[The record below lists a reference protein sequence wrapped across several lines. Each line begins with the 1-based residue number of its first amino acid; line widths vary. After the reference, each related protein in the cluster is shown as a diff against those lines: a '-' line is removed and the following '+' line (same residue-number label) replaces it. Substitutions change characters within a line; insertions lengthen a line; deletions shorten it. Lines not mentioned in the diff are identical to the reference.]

1 MKKINIYLTT
11 FCLVSLILLMI
22 NCSEDYLNV
31 EPKASLSEGNLAN
44 KTGVDGILIGC
55 YKAMTGSITGEYGGY
70 SWGPFFDNP
79 SDDRSTGTYNFLAT
93 GNNSRWV
100 YCYTV
105 IQRCND
111 VLRVVKKAVEA
122 KTVTEVDALQFEG
135 EAKFIRGLFSM
146 MYLVGTFGDM
156 VPWIDETIS
165 FSNGNYMVANDKS
178 LWPFVESDLQFAANN
193 LTETNAQVG
202 RANEWAAKAFLAKA
216 LIWQLKYNEAKPILE
231 DIITNG
237 KTVNGKKYAL
247 NDQYWWNFNTVNKH
261 GPECIF
267 AIQNEVN
274 TGAWGGNA
282 ADMYNG
288 TYYGPATGC
297 CGWLTPSEDL
307 VNAYQTDEVT
317 GLPKLFF
324 GYRNS
329 PIASDQGI
337 SSATLFTPTTVPLDS
352 RLDWCIGRRGIPY
365 LDWGNHLG
373 MSWIRFPPTEGAYSA
388 KKNIASQA
396 KVAQERQNQQTTN
409 AYNLMRYAEILLM
422 AAETEVEI
430 GSLSKAEEY
439 VNMVRARAANPVSWV
454 YKYLDDTKP
463 MGGFSTTPAAN
474 YKVGLYTGQFAGNGK
489 TYAREAVFMEYRLEL
504 ALEHHRWNI
513 LQRRNKLEP
522 GYMATTLNSYLEWRK
537 NQPGI
542 VTSYVAPYQFVAGKH
557 EIWPIPQ
564 TQIDLM
570 VVKGASLLKQNPGY

>member
-178 LWPFVESDLQFAANN
+178 LWPLVESDLQFAANN

-352 RLDWCIGRRGIPY
+352 RLDWCLGRRGIPY
-365 LDWGNHLG
+365 LDWGNHPG

>member
-1 MKKINIYLTT
+1 MRKIILYLTT
-11 FCLVSLILLMI
+11 FTMVFMTLLLID
-22 NCSEDYLNV
+22 CSKDYLDV
-31 EPKASLSEGNLAN
+31 SPKASLSEPNLAT
-44 KTGVDGILIGC
+44 KSGVDGILIGC

-70 SWGPFFDNP
+70 SWGPFYDNP

-100 YCYTV
+100 YCYMV

-111 VLRVVKKAVEA
+111 VLRVLEKAVEA
-122 KTVTEVDALQFEG
+122 NTVTELEALQFEG
-135 EAKFIRGLFSM
+135 EAKFIRGMFSM
-146 MYLVGTFGDM
+146 MYLVGTFGDK
-156 VPWIDETIS
+156 VPWIDETVT
-165 FSNGNYMVANDKS
+165 FTDGNYMVANDKS
-178 LWPFVESDLQFAANN
+178 IWPFIESDLQFAANN

-216 LIWQLKYNEAKPILE
+216 YIWQLKYADAKILLD
-231 DIITNG
+231 DIIANG
-237 KTVNGKKYAL
+237 KTVNGIKYAL
-247 NDQYWWNFNTVNKH
+247 NEQYWWNFNTVNKH
-261 GPECIF
+261 GPECVF

-288 TYYGPATGC
+288 TYYGPASGC

-307 VNAYQTDEVT
+307 VNSYQVDEVT
-317 GLPKLFF
+317 GLPKLFLE
-324 GYRNS
+324 YRNT

-337 SSATLFTPTTVPLDS
+337 KSADPFTPPTVPLDS
-352 RLDWCIGRRGIPY
+352 RLDWCVGRRGIPY
-365 LDWGNHLG
+365 LDWGNHPG

-396 KVAQERQNQQTTN
+396 RVGSERQNQQTTN
-409 AYNLMRYAEILLM
+409 AYNLMRYAEVLLM
-422 AAETEVEI
+422 AAETELEV

-439 VNMVRARAANPVSWV
+439 VNLVRARSADPVSWV
-454 YKYLDDTKP
+454 YKYEDDSKP
-463 MGGFSTTPAAN
+463 MGGYSTTPAAN
-474 YKVGLYTGQFAGNGK
+474 YKVGLYTGQFTANGK
-489 TYAREAVFMEYRLEL
+489 LYAREAVFFEYRLEL
-504 ALEHHRWNI
+504 GLEHHRWNI

-522 GYMATTLNSYLEWRK
+522 GYMASTLNSYLEWRK

-542 VTSYVAPYQFVAGKH
+542 VTNYVPPYQFVEGKH

-570 VVKGASLLKQNPGY
+570 VVDGVSLLTQNPGY

>member
-1 MKKINIYLTT
+1 MRKISIYLTT
-11 FCLVSLILLMI
+11 FFMVFMTLLLVD
-22 NCSEDYLNV
+22 CSEDYLNV
-31 EPKASLSEGNLAN
+31 SPKASLSEANLATN
-44 KTGVDGILIGC
+44 TGVDGILIGC

-70 SWGPFFDNP
+70 SWGPFYDNP

-100 YCYTV
+100 YCYMV

-111 VLRVVKKAVEA
+111 VLRVLKKAVEA
-122 KTVTEVDALQFEG
+122 STVTEVEALQFES
-135 EAKFIRGLFSM
+135 EAKFIRGMFTM
-146 MYLVGTFGDM
+146 MYLVGTFGDK
-156 VPWIDETIS
+156 VPWIDETVT
-165 FSNGNYMVANDKS
+165 FTDGNYMVANDKS
-178 LWPFVESDLQFAANN
+178 IWPFIESDLQFAANN

-216 LIWQLKYNEAKPILE
+216 YMWQLKYADAKILLD
-231 DIITNG
+231 DIIANG

-247 NDQYWWNFNTVNKH
+247 NEQYWWNFNTANKH
-261 GPECIF
+261 GPECVF

-288 TYYGPATGC
+288 SYYGPATGC
-297 CGWLTPSEDL
+297 CGWLTPSEDF
-307 VNAYQTDEVT
+307 VNSYQVDEVT
-317 GLPKLFF
+317 GLPKLFLE
-324 GYRNS
+324 YRNT

-337 SSATLFTPTTVPLDS
+337 KSADPFTPPTVPLDS
-352 RLDWCIGRRGIPY
+352 RLDWCVGRRGIPY
-365 LDWGNHLG
+365 LDWGNHPG

-396 KVAQERQNQQTTN
+396 RVAQERQNQQTTN
-409 AYNLMRYAEILLM
+409 AYNLMRYAEVLLM

-439 VNMVRARAANPVSWV
+439 VNMVRARSANPVSWV
-454 YKYLDDTKP
+454 YKYADDSKP
-463 MGGFSTTPAAN
+463 MGGYSATPAAN
-474 YKVGLYTGQFAGNGK
+474 YKVGLYTGQFTANGK
-489 TYAREAVFMEYRLEL
+489 PYAREAVFFEYRLEL
-504 ALEHHRWNI
+504 GLEHHRWNI

-522 GYMATTLNSYLEWRK
+522 GYMASTLNSYLEWRK

-542 VTSYVAPYQFVAGKH
+542 VTNYVAPYLFVEGKH

-570 VVKGASLLKQNPGY
+570 VVDGVSLLTQNPGY

>member
-178 LWPFVESDLQFAANN
+178 LWPLVESDLQFAANN

-352 RLDWCIGRRGIPY
+352 RLDWCVGRRGIPY
-365 LDWGNHLG
+365 LDWGNHPG

-513 LQRRNKLEP
+513 LQRRNKLET

>member
-70 SWGPFFDNP
+70 NWGPFFDNP

-178 LWPFVESDLQFAANN
+178 LWPLVESDLQFAANN

-329 PIASDQGI
+329 PMASDQGI

-352 RLDWCIGRRGIPY
+352 RLDWCVGRRGIPY
-365 LDWGNHLG
+365 LDWGNHPG